1 VRKIGL
7 ALAAVALTALFG
19 HGLAQQITIAM
30 IPKLVGIDY
39 FAATE
44 QGAQEAA
51 DEIGGIRFIHRG
63 PTEARVNDQIELIE
77 NFVTAGVDVIA
88 VASNDPQA
96 IAPALQRAMDA
107 GVHVVTFDADADARH
122 LFVNQATFEGIG
134 RSLVEEMVRQKGEDA
149 RTAIVTSSLTAPN
162 QNAWIAEMNEHI
174 AANYPNLEIVDTRPS
189 EEDQQL
195 AFSVTQD
202 LIRVHPDLDGIFALS
217 SVAFPGAAEAVQQ
230 AGREGEVAVVG
241 LSTPKQMRPF
251 MDAGVIESVVLWN
264 PVDLGYLTIYAAKA
278 LVEQGLQAGDTFDAG
293 RLGQYTVEE
302 DEISLQV
309 LLGDPFIFTPENIAE
324 FDF

>member
-1 VRKIGL
+1 MLLTVS
-7 ALAAVALTALFG
+7 AVLSVLG
-19 HGLAQQITIAM
+19 YGLAQQITIAM

-44 QGAQEAA
+44 QGAQEAV

-77 NFVTAGVDVIA
+77 NFITAGVDVIA

-107 GVHVVTFDADADARH
+107 GVKVVTFDADANARH

-134 RSLVEEMVRQKGEDA
+134 RALVEEMVRQKGEDA
-149 RTAIVTSSLTAPN
+149 RVAIVTSSLTAPN
-162 QNAWIAEMNEHI
+162 QNAWIDAMNAHI
-174 AANYPNLEIVDTRPS
+174 GENYPNLEIVDTRPS

-202 LIRVHPDLDGIFALS
+202 LLRVYPDLDGIFALS

-230 AGREGEVAVVG
+230 ADRGGEVAVVG

-278 LVEQGLQAGDTFDAG
+278 LVEQDLQAGDTFDAG

-309 LLGDPFIFTPENIAE
+309 LLGDPFIFTPENIGE

>member
-1 VRKIGL
+1 MVVGVM
-7 ALAAVALTALFG
+7 ALLG
-19 HGLAQQITIAM
+19 YGLAQQITIAM
-30 IPKLVGIDY
+30 VPKLVGIDY

-44 QGAQEAA
+44 QGAQEAV
-51 DEIGGIRFIHRG
+51 DEIGDIRFIHRG

-77 NFVTAGVDVIA
+77 NFITAGVDVIA

-107 GVHVVTFDADADARH
+107 GVKVVTFDADANARH
-122 LFVNQATFEGIG
+122 LFINQATFEGIG
-134 RSLVEEMVRQKGEDA
+134 RAMVEEMVRQKGEDA

-162 QNAWIAEMNEHI
+162 QNAWIDAMNAHI
-174 AANYPNLEIVDTRPS
+174 AENYPNLEIVDTRPS

-230 AGREGEVAVVG
+230 AGRGGEVAVIG
-241 LSTPKQMRPF
+241 LSTPKQMKPF
-251 MDAGVIESVVLWN
+251 MEAGVIDSVVLWN

-278 LVEQGLQAGDTFDAG
+278 LVEQGLGAGDTFEAG
-293 RLGQYTVEE
+293 RLGTFTVEE

-309 LLGDPFIFTPENIAE
+309 LLGDPFIFTPENIDE